1 MRLEQRYI
9 SSFIYKKWK
18 KKKLSTYSFAYRNT
32 PLISTSLMS
41 AFINGTRTSG
51 GPIPTKTATPPDL
64 VA

>member
-1 MRLEQRYI
+1 MRLEQRYL
-9 SSFIYKKWK
+9 SSFISKNWK